1 MLKNNLWISNNIA
14 HTHPLHVLTNDGNW
28 VSFNPTCN
36 TENDYTDIAIDAFGY
51 KWVVL
56 NVDNNKGILVFDS
69 GDIKVVGDDD
79 CHVIT
84 SSNSNL
90 PSNRVNAIAADLD
103 GSVWV
108 GTETGAVV
116 FECDVINSDCPG
128 SLRIG
133 ELDEF
138 GAHLFEDQ
146 NIQTIAIDGANRKW
160 FGTLSGIFVLSPSG
174 EEQVASYTVDN
185 SPLFD
190 NHVIDIAFDHETGD
204 AYIGTA
210 KGLQVLRTE
219 ATVGGSV
226 NSSKRFSFP

>member
-1 MLKNNLWISNNIA
+1 MLLSIRYSSQHILNCVREISA
-14 HTHPLHVLTNDGNW
+14 QTLVL
-28 VSFNPTCN
+28 
-36 TENDYTDIAIDAFGY
+36 
-51 KWVVL
+51 
-56 NVDNNKGILVFDS
+56 GI
-69 GDIKVVGDDD
+69 
-79 CHVIT
+79 
-84 SSNSNL
+84 
-90 PSNRVNAIAADLD
+90 
-103 GSVWV
+103 
-108 GTETGAVV
+108 

-190 NHVIDIAFDHETGD
+190 NQIIDIAFNHETGE
-204 AYIGTA
+204 AFIGTA

-219 ATVGGSV
+219 ATKGGPINSNNVLVFPNPVRPEYTGLIAIKGLAQDADVKITDV
-226 NSSKRFSFP
+226 NGTLVYETTALGGQAIWNGNDYNGRRANTGVYLVFSTNDNNTNPEAIVAKILFVN